1 MLGMNTLRAITGGKK
16 EPVETAEVHRIYPAA
31 DTTADP
37 RLTELL
43 KLVEELRAD
52 LLRRGLYRTN
62 AAVCAMH
69 AAAVSD
75 PMKQFY
81 RALERQWECL
91 ARLAEREA
99 LNSNEVDATKAAA

>member
-1 MLGMNTLRAITGGKK
+1 M
-16 EPVETAEVHRIYPAA
+16 HRIYPVA

-69 AAAVSD
+69 ARIGPHEAVLPSFRT
-75 PMKQFY
+75 PVAMLGSAC
-81 RALERQWECL
+81 RARGPQQ
-91 ARLAEREA
+91 
-99 LNSNEVDATKAAA
+99 